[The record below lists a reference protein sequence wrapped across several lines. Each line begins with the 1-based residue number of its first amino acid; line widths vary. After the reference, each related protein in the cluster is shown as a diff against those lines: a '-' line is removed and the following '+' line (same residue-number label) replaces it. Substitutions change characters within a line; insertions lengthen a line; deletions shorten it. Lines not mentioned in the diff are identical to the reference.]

1 MEEGEEKSK
10 TQDEFDFSTELSTLV
25 SRNMIPSRLAEK
37 LEKKL
42 KEKKVKI
49 SEKQFKTLIE
59 KIQDI
64 MSVYSKTG
72 KLPNKNESVKK
83 ETPTTNKKDEDMQKI
98 IETIEELKEKIT
110 YLEKGTTNSPKI
122 VTTEDLKVPEG
133 MIEKKPH
140 WNVEPLIE
148 IPNNPE
154 SVIILMK
161 WLQYLIDICGR
172 PNLTNILDYYVDIGW
187 ITQEA
192 KLSIIDYSKGI
203 TEKVKKDETAKRQ
216 ITDLPS
222 KDHIQS
228 LVYIQKL
235 KGMEFDKH
243 FIDRIESE
251 LSRISKKI
259 DSY

>member
-1 MEEGEEKSK
+1 MVEGEDKSK
-10 TQDEFDFSTELSTLV
+10 TQDEFDYSTELSTLV
-25 SRNMIPSRLAEK
+25 SKNVIPPKLAEK

-64 MSVYSKTG
+64 INTYFKTG
-72 KLPNKNESVKK
+72 KLPNKNESLKK
-83 ETPTTNKKDEDMQKI
+83 EAATSIKKDEDMQKI
-98 IETIEELKEKIT
+98 VETIEELKEKIS
-110 YLEKGTTNSPKI
+110 YLEKGVTSSPKI
-122 VTTEDLKVPEG
+122 VTTDDLKIPEG
-133 MIEKKPH
+133 MIENKPH
-140 WNVEPLIE
+140 WNVEPLTE

-192 KLSIIDYSKGI
+192 KLNIIDYSKGI
-203 TEKVKKDETAKRQ
+203 TEKNKKDETTKKQ

-235 KGMEFDKH
+235 KGMQFDKH